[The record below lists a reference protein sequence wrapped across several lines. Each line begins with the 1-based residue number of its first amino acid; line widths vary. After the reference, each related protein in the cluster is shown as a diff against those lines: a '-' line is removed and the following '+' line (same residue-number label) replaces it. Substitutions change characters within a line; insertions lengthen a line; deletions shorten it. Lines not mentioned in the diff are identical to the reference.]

1 MVTGEIEPG
10 SPVYRSALAMNDPPV
25 RFPEA
30 WRANI
35 RGVDLNLQYPAG
47 WEIARQLKYAA
58 GFVKPGPRDFV
69 GPYPLSEPESRAVYD
84 FTLSRNFRLALA
96 YHTQGKVIYWKYQDY
111 LPPRSQEI
119 GMALSR
125 LSGYA
130 LETTPDY
137 SGHAGY
143 KDWFIQNFNRP
154 AYTIEAGIGTNP
166 LPLSQFGEIYEDNI
180 GMLTYA
186 LLATR

>member
-1 MVTGEIEPG
+1 
-10 SPVYRSALAMNDPPV
+10 MNDPPV

-47 WEIARQLKYAA
+47 WEIAKQIKFAA
-58 GFVKPGPRDFV
+58 GFTKPGPRDFV

-84 FTLSRNFRLALA
+84 FTLNRNFRLALA
-96 YHTQGKVIYWKYQDY
+96 YHTQGKVIFWKYLDY
-111 LPPRSQEI
+111 MPPRSQEI
-119 GMALSR
+119 GMELSR
-125 LSGYA
+125 LSGYS

-143 KDWFIQNFNRP
+143 KDWFILNFNRP
-154 AYTIEAGIGTNP
+154 GYTIEAGIGVNP
-166 LPLSQFGEIYEDNI
+166 LPLSQFNEIYRDNV
-180 GMLTYA
+180 GMLAYS